1 MTIVTIER
9 ANRFKRD
16 FRREFKTHGA
26 DLDIMLLEILGF
38 LISGIPLPAKYQDH
52 KLTGELEGYRSC
64 HLKPDLLLVY
74 DWPGDETLRLARLG
88 SHSKLYGL

>member
-1 MTIVTIER
+1 MTTVTIER

-16 FRREFKTHGA
+16 FRREFKTYGT
-26 DLDIMLLEILGF
+26 DLDMMLLEALAF
-38 LISGIPLPAKYQDH
+38 LISNIPLPAKYQDH
-52 KLTGELEGYRSC
+52 RLSGELEGYRSC

-74 DWPGDETLRLARLG
+74 DWPNDETLRLARLG